1 MTTEELNKAVKL
13 NESIQSSKQVLQFI
27 HQSGI
32 NELNFQH
39 RNFTNAEMEN
49 FTITDFP
56 RAKVKSIIVNY
67 YKDRVAFYEKRFEQF
82 GKPDGLKNAEAA
94 EVEIPFGDDW
104 EREMM
109 KMTKK
114 DIVTILRG
122 KLIELNNLK

>member
-1 MTTEELNKAVKL
+1 MTTEELNQAVKL

-67 YKDRVAFYEKRFEQF
+67 YKDRVAHYQKRFEQF
-82 GKPDGLKNAEAA
+82 GKTDELKNAEAA
-94 EVEIPFGDDW
+94 EVEIPFGDEW

-109 KMTKK
+109 KLTKK